1 MTAAQHECTQERF
14 LEDVRDH
21 QLKIIKDDG
30 VHRHIQFKKSDSCT
44 HWFDLITWPGHLCI
58 SGDCG
63 TCVFSRTHDM
73 FGFFR
78 SKTGTM
84 LINPHYWGEKLDS
97 ISRFGGFRRF
107 DQEKF
112 KNRVKE
118 HFEDYMVARIQDE
131 SLKSELWK
139 EIEDEV
145 LYNSD
150 EEHRAYQSVN
160 DFRYE
165 IGDHTFE
172 FSDFFDGGG
181 TENYSVQFIWNL
193 YAIVWGIMKYDEAKN
208 ASK

>member
-1 MTAAQHECTQERF
+1 MSNQHECTQERF
-14 LEDVRDH
+14 LEEVNGH
-21 QLKIIKDDG
+21 LMTIIKDDG
-30 VHRHIQFKKSDSCT
+30 VHRHIQFKKEDSCT
-44 HWFDLITWPGHLCI
+44 CWFNIITWPGTLCI

-63 TCVFSRTHDM
+63 TYVFSRTNDM

-78 SKTGTM
+78 SKNRDI
-84 LINPHYWGEKLDS
+84 LINPHYWGEKLES
-97 ISRFGGFRRF
+97 VSRFGGFLRF
-107 DQEKF
+107 DQERF
-112 KNRVKE
+112 KNRVRE

-145 LYNSD
+145 LYHSD

-160 DFRYE
+160 DFRYM
-165 IGDHTFE
+165 IGDHAFE